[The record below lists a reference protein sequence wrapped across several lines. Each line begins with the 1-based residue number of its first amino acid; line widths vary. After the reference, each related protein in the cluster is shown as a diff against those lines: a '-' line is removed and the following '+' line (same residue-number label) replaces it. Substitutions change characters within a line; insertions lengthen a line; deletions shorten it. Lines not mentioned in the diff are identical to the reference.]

1 MSDTVYLIIGI
12 LAVLGVLAG
21 IVAMSRVRSARAG
34 NAIGAFSV
42 AVVMAVTWWK
52 HDLAGQPTVLV
63 ALAVGTGLG
72 AFGALRVKMIQMPQ
86 FVALLN
92 GLGGLASALVAFSSL
107 HSGGVLEQY
116 ASLVALAVGLLTV
129 SGSVVAAGKL
139 ARLLA
144 QRPVVL
150 QGHALIVG
158 GLLLLTVVSIAA
170 KASIPVAVGALLFGV
185 FFSIRVGGADMP
197 ITISLLNSLS
207 GVAGGV
213 AGIAIG
219 DPVLTCVGGIVGAS
233 GLLLTQIMGRAMNR
247 SLVNILLGRTAKAAP
262 AKGSPGSAPE
272 EKAADLSAAPVAA
285 PAMTISAAAPAAP
298 ESASALS
305 AAVEAPAADGIPA
318 GGAGGVGALAGAA
331 GAGQSVAAS
340 AEDRSSLLRA
350 ILGAARDVII
360 VPGYGMALGQAQASV
375 KKLAD
380 TLAARGAKVRY
391 AIHPVAGRMPGHM
404 NVLLCEVDV
413 PYEQL
418 FELDDINGDFASC
431 DVVVVVGANDT
442 INPAAN
448 TAEGTPIYG
457 MPVLAVGDAP
467 HAIICNLDDR
477 PGYAG
482 VPNPLYQSSKSMVLF
497 GDANAT
503 LAELLA
509 LLP

>member
-1 MSDTVYLIIGI
+1 MNDTVYLIIGI
-12 LAVLGVLAG
+12 LTVLAVLAG
-21 IVAMSRVRSARAG
+21 ISAMSRVRSARAG
-34 NAIGAFSV
+34 NAIGAIAV
-42 AVVMAVTWWK
+42 AVVLVVTLCK
-52 HDLAGQPTVLV
+52 HELLGQPMVLV
-63 ALAVGTGLG
+63 ALIVGTGLG

-92 GLGGLASALVAFSSL
+92 GLGGLASALVAYGSL
-107 HSGGVLEQY
+107 NVGGGLEKY
-116 ASLVALAVGLLTV
+116 ASQIALAVGLLTA
-129 SGSVVAAGKL
+129 SGSAVAAGKL
-139 ARLLA
+139 ARMLP
-144 QRPVVL
+144 QRPVIL
-150 QGHALIVG
+150 KGHSVIVG
-158 GLLLLTVVSIAA
+158 GLLLLTVIAVIA
-170 KASIPVAVGALLFGV
+170 KASTLVVIASLLFGV

-219 DPVLTCVGGIVGAS
+219 DPVLTCIGGVVGAS

-247 SLVNILLGRTAKAAP
+247 SLANILLGRTTVTAS
-262 AKGSPGSAPE
+262 AKGAHAKPE
-272 EKAADLSAAPVAA
+272 
-285 PAMTISAAAPAAP
+285 AAASAEAA
-298 ESASALS
+298 
-305 AAVEAPAADGIPA
+305 EAPAADNAPA
-318 GGAGGVGALAGAA
+318 EAEP
-331 GAGQSVAAS
+331 VAPMS
-340 AEDRSSLLRA
+340 AEDRSALLKE
-350 ILGAARDVII
+350 ILSAAKDVII
-360 VPGYGMALGQAQASV
+360 VPGYGMALAQAQASV

-380 TLAARGAKVRY
+380 TLTARGAKVRY

-418 FELDDINGDFASC
+418 FELDDINSDFATC

-467 HAIICNLDDR
+467 HTIICNLDDS

-482 VPNPLYQSSKSMVLF
+482 VPNSLYQSSKSLLMF
-497 GDANAT
+497 GDAKAT
-503 LAELLA
+503 LAELLD
-509 LLP
+509 LLK

>member
-12 LAVLGVLAG
+12 LTVLAVLAG
-21 IVAMSRVRSARAG
+21 ISAMSRVRSARAG
-34 NAIGAFSV
+34 NLIGAIAV
-42 AVVMAVTWWK
+42 AVVLVVTMCK
-52 HDLAGQPTVLV
+52 HELFGQPMVLV
-63 ALAVGTGLG
+63 ALIVGAALG

-86 FVALLN
+86 FVAVLN
-92 GLGGLASALVAFSSL
+92 GLGGLASALVAYGSL
-107 HSGGVLEQY
+107 NVGNALEQY
-116 ASLVALAVGLLTV
+116 ASQVALAVGLVTA
-129 SGSVVAAGKL
+129 SGSAVAAGKL
-139 ARLLA
+139 ARMLP
-144 QRPVVL
+144 QRPVIL
-150 QGHALIVG
+150 KGHSVIVG
-158 GLLLLTVVSIAA
+158 GLLLLTVIAIIA
-170 KASIPVAVGALLFGV
+170 KASTPVLIASLLFGV

-219 DPVLTCVGGIVGAS
+219 DPVLTCIGGVVGAS

-247 SLVNILLGRTAKAAP
+247 SLANILLGRTTVTASAKGTHAKPAATTPAAAP
-262 AKGSPGSAPE
+262 EA
-272 EKAADLSAAPVAA
+272 
-285 PAMTISAAAPAAP
+285 AAAPA
-298 ESASALS
+298 E
-305 AAVEAPAADGIPA
+305 AAEAPAADSAPA
-318 GGAGGVGALAGAA
+318 EAEPAA
-331 GAGQSVAAS
+331 PMS
-340 AEDRSSLLRA
+340 AEDRSALLKE
-350 ILGAARDVII
+350 ILSAAKDVII
-360 VPGYGMALGQAQASV
+360 VPGYGMALAQAQASV

-380 TLAARGAKVRY
+380 TLTARGAKVRY

-418 FELDDINGDFASC
+418 FELDDINSDFAAC

-467 HAIICNLDDR
+467 HTIVCNLDDS

-482 VPNPLYQSSKSMVLF
+482 VPNSLYQSSKSLLMF
-497 GDANAT
+497 GDAKDT
-503 LAELLA
+503 LAELLD
-509 LLP
+509 LLK

>member
-1 MSDTVYLIIGI
+1 MNDTVYLIIGI
-12 LAVLGVLAG
+12 LTVLAVLAG
-21 IVAMSRVRSARAG
+21 ISAMSRVRSARAG
-34 NAIGAFSV
+34 NAIGAIAV
-42 AVVMAVTWWK
+42 AVVLVVTLCK
-52 HDLAGQPTVLV
+52 HELFGQPMVLV
-63 ALAVGTGLG
+63 ALIVGTGLG

-92 GLGGLASALVAFSSL
+92 GLGGLASALVAYGSL
-107 HSGGVLEQY
+107 NVGGGLEKY
-116 ASLVALAVGLLTV
+116 ASQIALAVGLLTA
-129 SGSVVAAGKL
+129 SGSAVAAGKL
-139 ARLLA
+139 ARMLP
-144 QRPVVL
+144 QRPVIL
-150 QGHALIVG
+150 KGHSVIVG
-158 GLLLLTVVSIAA
+158 GLLLLTVIAVIA
-170 KASIPVAVGALLFGV
+170 KASTPVLIASLLFGV

-219 DPVLTCVGGIVGAS
+219 DPVLTCIGGVVGAS

-247 SLVNILLGRTAKAAP
+247 SLANILLGRMTVTAS
-262 AKGSPGSAPE
+262 AKGTHAKPEAAASAEAAEASAADSAPTE
-272 EKAADLSAAPVAA
+272 AE
-285 PAMTISAAAPAAP
+285 PAAP
-298 ESASALS
+298 M
-305 AAVEAPAADGIPA
+305 
-318 GGAGGVGALAGAA
+318 
-331 GAGQSVAAS
+331 S
-340 AEDRSSLLRA
+340 AEDRSALLKE
-350 ILGAARDVII
+350 ILSAAKDVII
-360 VPGYGMALGQAQASV
+360 VPGYGMALAQAQASV

-380 TLAARGAKVRY
+380 TLTARGAKVRY

-418 FELDDINGDFASC
+418 FELDDINSDFAAC

-467 HAIICNLDDR
+467 HTIVCNLDDS

-482 VPNPLYQSSKSMVLF
+482 VPNSLYQSSKSLLMF
-497 GDANAT
+497 GDAKAT
-503 LAELLA
+503 LAELLD
-509 LLP
+509 LLK

>member
-1 MSDTVYLIIGI
+1 MNDTVYLIIGI
-12 LAVLGVLAG
+12 LTVLAVLAG
-21 IVAMSRVRSARAG
+21 ISAMSRVRSARAG
-34 NAIGAFSV
+34 NAIGAIAV
-42 AVVMAVTWWK
+42 AVVLVVTLCK
-52 HDLAGQPTVLV
+52 HELLGQPMVLV
-63 ALAVGTGLG
+63 ALIVGTGLG

-92 GLGGLASALVAFSSL
+92 GLGGLASALVAYGSL
-107 HSGGVLEQY
+107 NVGGGLEKY
-116 ASLVALAVGLLTV
+116 ASQIALAVGLLTA
-129 SGSVVAAGKL
+129 SGSAVAAGKL
-139 ARLLA
+139 ARMLP
-144 QRPVVL
+144 QRPVIL
-150 QGHALIVG
+150 KGHSVIVG
-158 GLLLLTVVSIAA
+158 GLLLLTVIAIIA
-170 KASIPVAVGALLFGV
+170 KASTLVVIASLLFGV

-219 DPVLTCVGGIVGAS
+219 DPVLTCIGGVVGAS

-247 SLVNILLGRTAKAAP
+247 SLANILLGRTTVTAS
-262 AKGSPGSAPE
+262 AKGAHAKPE
-272 EKAADLSAAPVAA
+272 
-285 PAMTISAAAPAAP
+285 AAASAEAA
-298 ESASALS
+298 
-305 AAVEAPAADGIPA
+305 EAPAADNAPA
-318 GGAGGVGALAGAA
+318 EAEP
-331 GAGQSVAAS
+331 VAPMS
-340 AEDRSSLLRA
+340 AEDRSALLKE
-350 ILGAARDVII
+350 ILSAAKDVII
-360 VPGYGMALGQAQASV
+360 VPGYGMALAQAQASV

-380 TLAARGAKVRY
+380 TLTARGAKVRY

-418 FELDDINGDFASC
+418 FELDDINSDFATC

-467 HAIICNLDDR
+467 HTIVCNLDDS

-482 VPNPLYQSSKSMVLF
+482 VPNSLYQSSKSLLMF
-497 GDANAT
+497 GDAKAT
-503 LAELLA
+503 LAELLD
-509 LLP
+509 LLK

>member
-1 MSDTVYLIIGI
+1 MSDTVYLVIGI
-12 LAVLGVLAG
+12 LTVLAVLAG
-21 IVAMSRVRSARAG
+21 ISAMSQVRSARAG
-34 NAIGAFSV
+34 NAIGAIAV

-52 HDLAGQPTVLV
+52 LDLARQPMALI
-63 ALAVGTGLG
+63 ALAIGAALG

-86 FVALLN
+86 FVAVLN
-92 GLGGLASALVAFSSL
+92 GLGGLASALVAYGSL
-107 HSGGVLEQY
+107 NADGILEQY
-116 ASLVALAVGLLTV
+116 ASQIALAVGLVTAA
-129 SGSVVAAGKL
+129 GSAVAAGKL

-144 QRPVVL
+144 QRPVIL
-150 QGHALIVG
+150 KGHSLIVG
-158 GLLLLTVVSIAA
+158 GLLLLTLVAIIVQASTPVVIA
-170 KASIPVAVGALLFGV
+170 SLLFGV

-233 GLLLTQIMGRAMNR
+233 GLLLTQIMGKAMNR
-247 SLVNILLGRTAKAAP
+247 SLANILLGRTTVASP
-262 AKGSPGSAPE
+262 AKGSPAKPKAE
-272 EKAADLSAAPVAA
+272 EKADELPPTPVAA
-285 PAMTISAAAPAAP
+285 AVATSPAVEQASPEPTSAPLATT
-298 ESASALS
+298 
-305 AAVEAPAADGIPA
+305 EAPAAGSTP
-318 GGAGGVGALAGAA
+318 
-331 GAGQSVAAS
+331 VAAAES
-340 AEDRSSLLRA
+340 ADAAPAEDQTSRLKA
-350 ILGAARDVII
+350 ILGAAKDVII
-360 VPGYGMALGQAQASV
+360 VPGYGMALAQAQASV

-380 TLAARGAKVRY
+380 TLTARGAKVRY

-418 FELDDINGDFASC
+418 FELDDINSDFAAC
-431 DVVVVVGANDT
+431 DLVVAVGANDT

-467 HAIICNLDDR
+467 HTIICNLDDS

-482 VPNPLYQSSKSMVLF
+482 VPNPLYQSSKSLALF

-503 LAELLA
+503 LAKLLA
-509 LLP
+509 LLAQA

>member
-1 MSDTVYLIIGI
+1 MNDTVYLIIGI
-12 LAVLGVLAG
+12 LTVLAVLAG
-21 IVAMSRVRSARAG
+21 ISAMSRVRSARAG
-34 NAIGAFSV
+34 NAIGAIAV
-42 AVVMAVTWWK
+42 AVVLVVTLCK
-52 HDLAGQPTVLV
+52 HELFGQPMVLV
-63 ALAVGTGLG
+63 ALIVGTGLG

-92 GLGGLASALVAFSSL
+92 GLGGLASALVAYGSL
-107 HSGGVLEQY
+107 NVGGGLEKY
-116 ASLVALAVGLLTV
+116 ASQIALAVGLLTA
-129 SGSVVAAGKL
+129 SGSAVAAGKL
-139 ARLLA
+139 ARMLP
-144 QRPVVL
+144 QRPVIL
-150 QGHALIVG
+150 KGHSVIVG
-158 GLLLLTVVSIAA
+158 GLLLLTVIAVIA
-170 KASIPVAVGALLFGV
+170 KASTLVVIASLLFGV

-219 DPVLTCVGGIVGAS
+219 DPVLTCIGGVVGAS

-247 SLVNILLGRTAKAAP
+247 SLANILLGRTTVTAS
-262 AKGSPGSAPE
+262 AKGAHAKPE
-272 EKAADLSAAPVAA
+272 
-285 PAMTISAAAPAAP
+285 AAASAEAA
-298 ESASALS
+298 
-305 AAVEAPAADGIPA
+305 EAPAADNAPA
-318 GGAGGVGALAGAA
+318 EAEP
-331 GAGQSVAAS
+331 VAPMS
-340 AEDRSSLLRA
+340 AEDRSALLKE
-350 ILGAARDVII
+350 ILSAAKDVII
-360 VPGYGMALGQAQASV
+360 VPGYGMALAQAQASV

-380 TLAARGAKVRY
+380 TLTARGAKVRY

-418 FELDDINGDFASC
+418 FELDDINSDFATC

-467 HAIICNLDDR
+467 HTIVCNLDDS

-482 VPNPLYQSSKSMVLF
+482 VPNSLYQSSKSLLMF
-497 GDANAT
+497 GDAKAT
-503 LAELLA
+503 LAELLD
-509 LLP
+509 LLK